1 MACEVMKENLSSPG
15 CFLLVFSSSPYLT
28 KTPAMMCCL
37 TVESE
42 AAEPTLDETANCETF
57 LLRQYLTQETFLLT
71 NTEDSEGWVNT

>member
-1 MACEVMKENLSSPG
+1 
-15 CFLLVFSSSPYLT
+15 
-28 KTPAMMCCL
+28 MMCCL